1 MKHIINYSNFISE
14 KLILEVGEGSAKVYP
29 YKVDDDFP
37 TRDGAKYRDIRFE
50 TEDGDNYVVNLK
62 AFWGPAI
69 ERDKAKPE
77 PYFQVDFTTED
88 KYGLYDDADRVV
100 NKGRLFKVMAT
111 VVKATREFINDID
124 YKEKDIK
131 KMIVYPSKSKKSDHR
146 RANLYMAYIKKHL
159 PTSNIKYN
167 GDRIDAKLK

>member
-1 MKHIINYSNFISE
+1 MIRLKD
-14 KLILEVGEGSAKVYP
+14 ILFEVGEGSAKAYS
-29 YKVDDDFP
+29 YKIDDDFP
-37 TRDGAKYRDIRFE
+37 TRDGAEYRDIRFK
-50 TEDGDNYVVNLK
+50 TEDGDDYVVNLK

-88 KYGLYDDADRVV
+88 EYGFYDDADRVV

-111 VVKATREFINDID
+111 VIKATKEFLNDID

-131 KMIVYPSKSKKSDHR
+131 KMIVYPSKSDQDDDR

-159 PTSNIKYN
+159 PVKSIKYD
-167 GDRIDAKLK
+167 GDDIVATFK

>member
-1 MKHIINYSNFISE
+1 MIRLKD
-14 KLILEVGEGSAKVYP
+14 ILFEVGEGSAKAYS
-29 YKVDDDFP
+29 YRIDDDFP
-37 TRDGAKYRDIRFE
+37 TRDGAEYRDIRFE

-88 KYGLYDDADRVV
+88 DYGFYDDAERVV

-111 VVKATREFINDID
+111 VVKATREFLNDID

-131 KMIVYPSKSKKSDHR
+131 KMMVFPSKSKHEDDR

-167 GDRIDAKLK
+167 GKIITATLK

>member
-1 MKHIINYSNFISE
+1 MIRLKD
-14 KLILEVGEGSAKVYP
+14 ILFEVGEGSAKAYS
-29 YKVDDDFP
+29 YKIDDDFP
-37 TRDGAKYRDIRFE
+37 TRDGAEYRDIRFE

-88 KYGLYDDADRVV
+88 EYGFYDDADRVV

-111 VVKATREFINDID
+111 VVKATREFLNDID

-131 KMIVYPSKSKKSDHR
+131 KMMVFPSKSKKSDHR

-167 GDRIDAKLK
+167 GQIITVTLK

>member
-1 MKHIINYSNFISE
+1 MIRLKD
-14 KLILEVGEGSAKVYP
+14 ILFEVGEGSAKAYP
-29 YKVDDDFP
+29 YKIDDDFP
-37 TRDGAKYRDIRFE
+37 TRDGAEYRDIRFE

-88 KYGLYDDADRVV
+88 EYGFYDDADRVV

-111 VVKATREFINDID
+111 VVKATREFLNDID

-131 KMIVYPSKSKKSDHR
+131 KMIVFPTKSDQDDDR

-167 GDRIDAKLK
+167 GDRIEATLR

>member
-1 MKHIINYSNFISE
+1 MIRLKD
-14 KLILEVGEGSAKVYP
+14 ILFEVGEGSAKAYS
-29 YKVDDDFP
+29 YKIDDDFP
-37 TRDGAKYRDIRFE
+37 TRDGAEYRDIRFE

-88 KYGLYDDADRVV
+88 DYGFYDDAERVV

-111 VVKATREFINDID
+111 IVKATEEFLNDID

-131 KMIVYPSKSKKSDHR
+131 KMLVFPSKSKKSDHR

-167 GDRIDAKLK
+167 GQIITATLR

>member
-1 MKHIINYSNFISE
+1 MIRLKD
-14 KLILEVGEGSAKVYP
+14 ILFEVGEGSAKAYS
-29 YKVDDDFP
+29 YKIDDDFP
-37 TRDGAKYRDIRFE
+37 GRADGTEYRDIYFK

-88 KYGLYDDADRVV
+88 DYGFYDDAERVV

-111 VVKATREFINDID
+111 VVKATREFLNDID

-131 KMIVYPSKSKKSDHR
+131 KMMVFPSKSKHEDDR

-159 PTSNIKYN
+159 PTSNIKYD
-167 GDRIDAKLK
+167 GKIITATLR

>member
-1 MKHIINYSNFISE
+1 MIRLKD
-14 KLILEVGEGSAKVYP
+14 ILFEVGEGSAKAYS
-29 YKVDDDFP
+29 YRIDDDFP
-37 TRDGAKYRDIRFE
+37 TRDGAEYRDIRFE

-88 KYGLYDDADRVV
+88 DYGFYDDAERVV

-111 VVKATREFINDID
+111 VVKATREFLNDID

-131 KMIVYPSKSKKSDHR
+131 KMMVFPSKSKHEDDR

-159 PTSNIKYN
+159 PTSNIKYD
-167 GDRIDAKLK
+167 GKIITATLR

>member
-1 MKHIINYSNFISE
+1 MKYIDKFTDFILE
-14 KLILEVGEGSAKVYP
+14 KLILEVGEGSAKAYS
-29 YKVDDDFP
+29 YKIDDDFP
-37 TRDGAKYRDIRFE
+37 TRDGAEFRDIRFK
-50 TEDGDNYVVNLK
+50 TEDEDNYVVNLK

-69 ERDKAKPE
+69 ERDPRKNE
-77 PYFQVDFTTED
+77 PYFQVDFNTED
-88 KYGLYDDADRVV
+88 DYGFNDDAERVV

-111 VVKATREFINDID
+111 VVKATKEFLNDID

-131 KMIVYPSKSKKSDHR
+131 KMLVFPSKSRKGDHR

-167 GDRIDAKLK
+167 GQIITATLK

>member
-1 MKHIINYSNFISE
+1 MIRLKD
-14 KLILEVGEGSAKVYP
+14 ILFEVGEGSAKAYS
-29 YKVDDDFP
+29 YRIDDDFP
-37 TRDGAKYRDIRFE
+37 TRDGAEYRDIRFE

-88 KYGLYDDADRVV
+88 DYGFYDDAERVV

-111 VVKATREFINDID
+111 VVKATREFLNDID

-131 KMIVYPSKSKKSDHR
+131 KMMVFPSKSKKSDHR

-167 GDRIDAKLK
+167 GQIITATLR